1 MHAVTPCRL
10 AAGSSWAWA
19 GVIRE
24 LVDMT
29 AHWSAELS
37 SRGRETVAAHCSVK
51 TWQETWRPATGLYS

>member
-10 AAGSSWAWA
+10 AAWSFWAWVD
-19 GVIRE
+19 VIRE

-37 SRGRETVAAHCSVK
+37 SRGRGPVAAHCSVK